1 MLCNKQLWSG
11 DPCQDLR
18 RSLSHGPPKIVKK
31 INISTKM
38 AKNIINKDR
47 KIERSAEE
55 AHIVVTGKLFQK
67 DTYIEI
73 VNETVNKIVVD
84 DEIFEINF

>member
-1 MLCNKQLWSG
+1 MVRK
-11 DPCQDLR
+11 PVLR
-18 RSLSHGPPKIVKK
+18 HQVTQNSQNEENS
-31 INISTKM
+31 
-38 AKNIINKDR
+38 INKYGKKYYQQR
-47 KIERSAEE
+47 EIERSAEE